1 VAHEG
6 RRVIRASLVILFVA
20 AAAVAALAL
29 TGDAGHASVVWL
41 GWRADM
47 TAAVMV
53 LIVLF
58 GALLTTIFWRTLLW
72 ILAAPQRT
80 ARTRAE
86 ARRRQANEALTR
98 GFLAAAAGD
107 GSEARRLAQKA
118 ADLADETPGLVRV
131 LAAQAAEAAGDVTA
145 TRAAYSAMLGF
156 PEMRLAG
163 HKGLMQ
169 LSLALGE
176 RETAL
181 RHAQEAFS
189 ETRSARWAWR
199 ALLEN
204 RLAAAEWSAGLEL
217 VKNALDRKIVP
228 PVTAERA
235 RAALLAALAAQL
247 EGSADAKARGQA
259 QDSAVEAAKL
269 QPGFAPGV
277 VMAARLLAADGKLGR
292 ATATLENAWKTAPH
306 PALWLAFRDLKT
318 NETPAERARRLTDL
332 AAQNPDH
339 RESRILNVERALIA
353 GDAAGARSAMG
364 TLGEEPV
371 TARIAGLRARVAYAC
386 GQPDEARLWLSQ
398 GVNAPQEPDWSDLD
412 PEGRAFAYQA
422 SDWARLVMTF
432 AETGE
437 LIHPRHE
444 RRERGLNALPE
455 LAIAY
460 ADAAPFLSV
469 DGREP
474 QPYPLDDHSYDDDDL
489 TTSDPAPAPARRGSG
504 RGLGRG
510 RLASAPRAAK

>member
-1 VAHEG
+1 M
-6 RRVIRASLVILFVA
+6 IRASLVILFVA
-20 AAAVAALAL
+20 AAAVAALAI
-29 TGDAGHASVVWL
+29 TGDAGRASVTWL

-47 TAAVMV
+47 TAATAVM
-53 LIVLF
+53 LVLF
-58 GALLTTIFWRTLLW
+58 GALLTTVFWRTLLW
-72 ILAAPQRT
+72 VLAAPRRA

-86 ARRRQANEALTR
+86 SRRRQANDTLTR

-145 TRAAYSAMLGF
+145 AQAAYSAMLGF

-169 LSLALGE
+169 LALAQGE

-181 RHAQEAFS
+181 RHAQEAFN

-199 ALLEN
+199 ALLES

-217 VKNALDRKIVP
+217 VRNAQDRKIVP

-247 EGSADAKARGQA
+247 ETASEPKAGGQA
-259 QDSAVEAAKL
+259 LESAVEAAKL
-269 QPGFAPGV
+269 APGFAPGV

-292 ATATLENAWKTAPH
+292 AQAALETAWKTAPH

-318 NETPAERARRLTDL
+318 DETPAERARRLSELT
-332 AAQNPDH
+332 AQNPNH
-339 RESRILNVERALIA
+339 RESRILTVERALIV
-353 GDAAGARSAMG
+353 GDASAARRALESLDA
-364 TLGEEPV
+364 EPV
-371 TARIAGLRARVAYAC
+371 TGRIAGLRARVAYAC
-386 GQPDEARLWLSQ
+386 AQPDEARLWLAQ
-398 GVNAPQEPDWSDLD
+398 GMNAPQEPDWTDLD

-422 SDWARLVMTF
+422 SDWARLAMTY

-444 RRERGLNALPE
+444 RRERSLSELPE
-455 LAIAY
+455 LPIAY
-460 ADAAPFLSV
+460 ADAAAFLGP
-469 DGREP
+469 DGQAPEL
-474 QPYPLDDHSYDDDDL
+474 YPLEHEAYDEDD
-489 TTSDPAPAPARRGSG
+489 APPPQAPPPPPRRRG
-504 RGLGRG
+504 GRG

>member
-1 VAHEG
+1 M
-6 RRVIRASLVILFVA
+6 IRASLTILIVA

-29 TGDAGHASVVWL
+29 TGDAGRASVVWL

-47 TAAVMV
+47 TAAVAV

-58 GALLTTIFWRTLLW
+58 GALLTTVFWRTLLW
-72 ILAAPQRT
+72 ILAAPQRA
-80 ARTRAE
+80 ARARAE
-86 ARRRQANEALTR
+86 ARRRQANDTLTR

-118 ADLADETPGLVRV
+118 ADLADETPGLVRI
-131 LAAQAAEAAGDVTA
+131 LAAQAAEAAGDA
-145 TRAAYSAMLGF
+145 PAAQAAYTAMLGF
-156 PEMRLAG
+156 PDMRLAG

-169 LSLALGE
+169 LALAQGE

-199 ALLEN
+199 ALLEA
-204 RLAAAEWSAGLEL
+204 RLSAAEWSAGLEL
-217 VKNALDRKIVP
+217 VKNAADRKIVP

-247 EGSADAKARGQA
+247 SGAPEPKARGQA
-259 QDSAVEAAKL
+259 LDSAVEAAKL

-277 VMAARLLAADGKLGR
+277 VMAARLLAEDGKLGR
-292 ATATLENAWKTAPH
+292 ATAVLENAWKAAPH

-318 NETPAERARRLTDL
+318 NETPAERARRLTEL
-332 AAQNPDH
+332 AAQNPSH
-339 RESRILNVERALIA
+339 RESRILGVERALIV
-353 GDAAGARSAMG
+353 GDAAGAGLAMAA
-364 TLGEEPV
+364 LDAEPV

-386 GQPDEARLWLSQ
+386 GQPDEARLWLAQ
-398 GVNAPQEPDWSDLD
+398 GMNAPPEPDWSDLD
-412 PEGRAFAYQA
+412 PEGRAFAYQTA
-422 SDWARLVMTF
+422 DWARLVITY

-444 RRERGLNALPE
+444 RRERTLSELPE
-455 LAIAY
+455 LPIAY
-460 ADAAPFLSV
+460 ADAAAFLSP
-469 DGREP
+469 DGGAQALFSHDE
-474 QPYPLDDHSYDDDDL
+474 QGYEDEEAAAAE
-489 TTSDPAPAPARRGSG
+489 PAPAPGRRRRGAS
-504 RGLGRG
+504 